1 MAFPQTGGA
10 TKCCNLS
17 SNVCRHETLWVAVN
31 YPMKL
36 ICRILL
42 EILKASAVIF
52 TKTSWNFIVIAGLF
66 MTPRMF
72 KVGDW
77 PFNVNFFIH
86 LQIDNKSYFY
96 KFTATFSN
104 DSFHDHKNN
113 ISGIFFSHQ
122 KAAFFI
128 SSLSNRK
135 KNQIRTSHDW
145 KKISRCKWARERRRS
160 QVGASNT
167 VRTGT
172 LLSVIMKSSMKQSR
186 RHVGL

>member
-10 TKCCNLS
+10 TKCSDLS

-86 LQIDNKSYFY
+86 LQIDNKSYFTSSLLRFPMIPFMTI
-96 KFTATFSN
+96 KITFSA
-104 DSFHDHKNN
+104 SFFLIERLH
-113 ISGIFFSHQ
+113 
-122 KAAFFI
+122 
-128 SSLSNRK
+128 SLSQAFPIARK
-135 KNQIRTSHDW
+135 IISEHLTTGRKSHDANERENE
-145 KKISRCKWARERRRS
+145 SDRKWGHQIPSGQAHYC
-160 QVGASNT
+160 
-167 VRTGT
+167 
-172 LLSVIMKSSMKQSR
+172 LW
-186 RHVGL
+186 